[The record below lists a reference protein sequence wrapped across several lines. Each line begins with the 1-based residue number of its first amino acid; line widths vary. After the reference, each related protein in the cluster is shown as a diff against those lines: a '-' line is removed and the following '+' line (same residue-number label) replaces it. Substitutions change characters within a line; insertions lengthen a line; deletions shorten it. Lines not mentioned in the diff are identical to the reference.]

1 MPSSTR
7 RPGRWKA
14 EAEWALLIR
23 ALLIWTL
30 LIWALVIGVG
40 DAGAR
45 PGSIAPSPIEV
56 SLDRGRQQPP

>member
-14 EAEWALLIR
+14 EAEW

>member
-23 ALLIWTL
+23 ALLISAL
-30 LIWALVIGVG
+30 LIGVG

-45 PGSIAPSPIEV
+45 PGSIAPSPIGV
-56 SLDRGRQQPP
+56 SLDPGRQRPP